1 MTDIKNH
8 WSGFITALGKSTI
21 PASGGTIPFETS
33 SSKIGVSGFL
43 DLKPVN
49 TSFQKKYD
57 AMSASWEGVEASDKA
72 TLNQKSDKTEFM
84 PIIKEPISRRN

>member
-21 PASGGTIPFETS
+21 PASGGAFETS

-49 TSFQKKYD
+49 TSFQAKYD
-57 AMSASWEGVEASDKA
+57 AMSGSWEGVHASEKA
-72 TLNQKSDKTEFM
+72 TLNQKADKTEFM
-84 PIIKEPISRRN
+84 PYQK